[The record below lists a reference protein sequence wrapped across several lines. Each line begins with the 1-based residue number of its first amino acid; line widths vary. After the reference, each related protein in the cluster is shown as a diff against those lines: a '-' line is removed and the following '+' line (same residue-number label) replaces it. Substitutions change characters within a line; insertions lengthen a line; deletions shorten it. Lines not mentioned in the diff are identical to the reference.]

1 VKKSIIPFILLFL
14 LATLFSLLPGS
25 IPSLSAKDTGVKVV
39 ILGDSI
45 SAGLGVEPEQA
56 FPFLVQDM
64 LKQKGFAFVKIIN
77 GSISGSTTAGAT
89 SRLKWYLK
97 IKPDILVLAL
107 GANDGLRGLSTDL
120 MTQNL
125 EKSIILAK
133 KNGIKVILAGM
144 IEVLNNVNFS
154 LDMGETNAI
163 TGQSGSGK
171 TTLLSLIAGLD
182 IPDSGKI
189 LLQGEDLCSMKENR
203 LSRYRAT
210 KIGIVFQRFHLMPH
224 LSARENISLP
234 LEILKHQHIT
244 DRVDDMLAKIDL
256 QDRQHH
262 LPGQLSGGECQR
274 VAIAAG
280 LVSIFSIARHE
291 AWKIIKTKPVKLL
304 ATA

>member
-1 VKKSIIPFILLFL
+1 MIL
-14 LATLFSLLPGS
+14 
-25 IPSLSAKDTGVKVV
+25 
-39 ILGDSI
+39 
-45 SAGLGVEPEQA
+45 E
-56 FPFLVQDM
+56 
-64 LKQKGFAFVKIIN
+64 
-77 GSISGSTTAGAT
+77 
-89 SRLKWYLK
+89 
-97 IKPDILVLAL
+97 
-107 GANDGLRGLSTDL
+107 
-120 MTQNL
+120 
-125 EKSIILAK
+125 
-133 KNGIKVILAGM
+133 
-144 IEVLNNVNFS
+144 LNNVCKSFHQPRSGMIKVLNKVSFS

-210 KIGIVFQRFHLMPH
+210 KIGIVFQQFHLMPH

-234 LEILKHQHIT
+234 LEILKHQYIT

-274 VAIAAG
+274 VAIARALIIKPALLLADEPTG
-280 LVSIFSIARHE
+280 NLDIKTGEKIARLLFDLVEKENKTLILVTHNPDL
-291 AWKIIKTKPVKLL
+291 ADQCQKIRKLEQGNL
-304 ATA
+304 A